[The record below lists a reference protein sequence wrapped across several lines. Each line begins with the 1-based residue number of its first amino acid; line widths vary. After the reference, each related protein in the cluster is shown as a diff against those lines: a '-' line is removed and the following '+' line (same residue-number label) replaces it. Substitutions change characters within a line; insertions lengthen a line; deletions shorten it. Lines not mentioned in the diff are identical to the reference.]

1 VKFEYSPALGL
12 AVIAVVIIAAAV
24 TLLAV
29 ADDNGG
35 RDETPAGVTALGA
48 SGDDHP
54 AAPWRTAAAVPR
66 AAVPA
71 AWLEAWDR
79 AANHATCALLH
90 PAGGGP
96 ELQDAQATSSPTPED
111 KGWDIFLTGPA
122 GSVEVLALFDKATQ
136 TNRPPVT
143 PSFTRTW
150 ADGSVAKYA
159 PDVGTARPGTYDPDA
174 SPFEAVLTLPDQ
186 SCAYRIYDT
195 LGRAHLESVFDRLR
209 LLAP

>member
-1 VKFEYSPALGL
+1 M
-12 AVIAVVIIAAAV
+12 IAAAV
-24 TLLAV
+24 TVLAV
-29 ADDNGG
+29 ADDDG
-35 RDETPAGVTALGA
+35 DKASPAGVTALDA

-54 AAPWRTAAAVPR
+54 AAPWRAAATVR
-66 AAVPA
+66 RTAVPA
-71 AWLEAWDR
+71 PWLEAWDR
-79 AANHATCALLH
+79 AANRATCALLH

-136 TNRPPVT
+136 TSRPPVT

-159 PDVGTARPGTYDPDA
+159 PDVGTAAPGTYDPDA
-174 SPFEAVLTLPDQ
+174 SPFEAVLILPDQ

>member
-1 VKFEYSPALGL
+1 M
-12 AVIAVVIIAAAV
+12 IAAAV
-24 TLLAV
+24 TVLAV
-29 ADDNGG
+29 ADDNGE
-35 RDETPAGVTALGA
+35 RAAPTGVTALGA
-48 SGDDHP
+48 PGDDHP
-54 AAPWRTAAAVPR
+54 AAPWRAAAAVHR

-71 AWLEAWDR
+71 PWLQAWEQ
-79 AANHATCALLH
+79 AANRATCALLH

-96 ELQDAQATSSPTPED
+96 ELQDAQATASPTPEN

-122 GSVEVLALFDKATQ
+122 GSIEVLGLFDRATQ
-136 TNRPPVT
+136 TSRPPVT
-143 PSFTRTW
+143 PSYTRTW

-159 PDVGTARPGTYDPDA
+159 PDVGKAAPGTYEPDT

-186 SCAYRIYDT
+186 SCVYRIYDT

>member
-1 VKFEYSPALGL
+1 M
-12 AVIAVVIIAAAV
+12 IAAAV
-24 TLLAV
+24 TVLAV
-29 ADDNGG
+29 ADDDG
-35 RDETPAGVTALGA
+35 DKASPSGVTALGA

-54 AAPWRTAAAVPR
+54 AAPWRAAATVRR

-71 AWLEAWDR
+71 PWLEAWDR
-79 AANHATCALLH
+79 AANRATCALLH
-90 PAGGGP
+90 PDGGGP

-150 ADGSVAKYA
+150 ADGSVARYA
-159 PDVGTARPGTYDPDA
+159 PDVGTAAPGTYDPGA
-174 SPFEAVLTLPDQ
+174 SPFEAVLILPDQ

-209 LLAP
+209 LAR